1 MKISQ
6 VIVVEGKNDIMAVK
20 EAVDAF
26 VISTSGSG
34 ISKQLINMLKTLHE
48 QRGIIILTDP
58 DGPGERI
65 RSIITEHIPTAH
77 HAFINKRE
85 AEYKGDIGIENSSV
99 ETIRKALSNFVS
111 YNEEQVDLE
120 YEHIVENRLV
130 GNTDSKQL
138 REKLCDTL
146 NITYS
151 NGKTLYKRLVLLNID
166 QYQLKKIMEEL
177 NG

>member
-34 ISKQLINMLKTLHE
+34 ISKQLITMLKKLHE

-65 RSIITEHIPTAH
+65 RSIITEHIPTAN
-77 HAFINKRE
+77 HAFINKKD
-85 AEYKGDIGIENSSV
+85 AEYNGDIGIENSSV
-99 ETIRKALSNFVS
+99 EAIQKALSNYVS
-111 YNEEQVDLE
+111 YSDEKVDLE
-120 YEHIVENRLV
+120 YEHIVESKLV
-130 GNTDSKQL
+130 GNIESKQL
-138 REKLCDTL
+138 RARLCEQL
-146 NITYS
+146 GITYS

-166 QYQLKKIMEEL
+166 QHKLKKIMEEL